1 MRRRRFIST
10 ASLALTV
17 ATPLVT
23 PLAVRAL
30 EEKDIE
36 GMYRTIA
43 PQPVQDPKRVEV
55 LEIFW
60 YRCPHCYAFQ
70 PHVESYVAGMPDY
83 VHFRR
88 MPAVLRDSWIPQA
101 KTFYTAETLGVL
113 EKLHKPIFDA
123 IHKERRP
130 MSSRADIKSFFV
142 EHGVDGAR
150 FDAAFDSFSLDA
162 QVRQADAQTRRYGLT
177 GVPTVIVNG
186 RYRTSGQLAGSYEAM
201 VDVIK
206 TLVEKERQR
215 IGLTG

>member
-1 MRRRRFIST
+1 MQRRRFLST
-10 ASLALTV
+10 ASLALALT
-17 ATPLVT
+17 TT
-23 PLAVRAL
+23 HAVQAL
-30 EEKDIE
+30 DEKEIE

-70 PHVESYVAGMPDY
+70 PHVENYVASLPEY
-83 VHFRR
+83 VNFRR

-101 KTFYTAETLGVL
+101 KTFYAAEALGVL
-113 EKLHKPIFDA
+113 ETLHKPIFDA
-123 IHKERRP
+123 IHQKRRP
-130 MSSRADIKSFFV
+130 MSSRNDIKSFFV
-142 EHGVDGAR
+142 EQGVDGTR

-186 RYRTSGQLAGSYEAM
+186 RYRTSGQLAGSYETM
-201 VDVIK
+201 VEVIK
-206 TLVEKERQR
+206 TLVEKERKR
-215 IGLTG
+215 IGQ